1 MRISEGPLSPASM
14 VSHMHAARSRQSLG
28 DIAKASSI
36 FILPA
41 TEDRHKEQ
49 AQSTERAGSL
59 VRVDESGQAP
69 APGTVFVLGL
79 RGLKS

>member
-36 FILPA
+36 FIMPT
-41 TEDRHKEQ
+41 TEEQ
-49 AQSTERAGSL
+49 EQN
-59 VRVDESGQAP
+59 VQ
-69 APGTVFVLGL
+69 TV
-79 RGLKS
+79 S